1 MTGPFVVDLVLW
13 KHWSAFTLHCSWP
26 RTLFQGK
33 QDLRL
38 PFLVFSCVGTLG
50 VAFTSLG
57 SFKLAWI
64 RLKLIQ
70 YFSPIHSSRDEGQR
84 DISKC
89 GWHFEVGQT
98 IQIFS
103 VEDLGINANFQ
114 KKRKSNVIKC
124 WEWWHTDTERNGSDD
139 VNIFYIFF
147 SKTFRKSRN
156 VLLLLQNLYLQ
167 QQYPWKCKSLTLKE
181 VVMESVEQGKELAM
195 LMLSQLHYINQ
206 TNPSADVI

>member
-1 MTGPFVVDLVLW
+1 MQYLVKVPTSSFSLLKVVSVGKIIKTALIILWKLHRNSKPSLHFRYSRRVCAARAWRCPPPWRRWYAWPGPSW
-13 KHWSAFTLHCSWP
+13 WTWYGGKHWSAFTVHFSWP

-64 RLKLIQ
+64 RFKVIQ
-70 YFSPIHSSRDEGQR
+70 YFSSFHSSRDEGQR
-84 DISKC
+84 NISKC

-103 VEDLGINANFQ
+103 VEDLGINANFR
-114 KKRKSNVIKC
+114 KRS
-124 WEWWHTDTERNGSDD
+124 
-139 VNIFYIFF
+139 
-147 SKTFRKSRN
+147 
-156 VLLLLQNLYLQ
+156 
-167 QQYPWKCKSLTLKE
+167 
-181 VVMESVEQGKELAM
+181 
-195 LMLSQLHYINQ
+195 
-206 TNPSADVI
+206 